1 MGSPALVT
9 TSMPPLR
16 RIFRTPAW
24 QLALDFNREWTY
36 FYVVTVRPTS
46 PVTVN
51 FVSAEEMDRSDR
63 EFA

>member
-1 MGSPALVT
+1 
-9 TSMPPLR
+9 MPPPENISDPRLVAGIR
-16 RIFRTPAW
+16 
-24 QLALDFNREWTY
+24 LNKEWTY

-51 FVSAEEMDRSDR
+51 FVSAGEMDRSDR